1 MQHIPKELLTNISS
15 PWPFSTWGIDIVGT
29 LPLRKRQVKFL
40 LVAIDYFTKWVEVE
54 PLAVII
60 GEKIQSFIIFC
71 RFGIPRTIIS
81 VHGQQFDSW
90 KFEEFYA
97 ELGIQNHYSSPGHP
111 QANGKIEVKNR
122 TLLKLIKARLEGAK
136 GAWPEELP
144 SVLWAYKTT
153 T

>member
-1 MQHIPKELLTNISS
+1 M
-15 PWPFSTWGIDIVGT
+15 
-29 LPLRKRQVKFL
+29 
-40 LVAIDYFTKWVEVE
+40 LVAFDYFTKWVEAE

-60 GEKIQSFIIFC
+60 EEKIQSFIIVC
-71 RFGIPRTIIS
+71 RFGIPRMIIS
-81 VHGQQFDSW
+81 INGQQFDSW

-97 ELGIQNHYSSPGHP
+97 ELGIQNHYSSPGHS